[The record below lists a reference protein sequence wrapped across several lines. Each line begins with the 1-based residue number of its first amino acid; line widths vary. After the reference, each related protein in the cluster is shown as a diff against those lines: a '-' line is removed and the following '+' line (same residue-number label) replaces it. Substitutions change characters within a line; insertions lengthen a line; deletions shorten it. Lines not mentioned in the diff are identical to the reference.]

1 MSSVADEIREVDEA
15 LQGAGA
21 TPIARPQRSRVIKLV
36 YEGIV
41 LSKKN
46 RHIISSHG
54 AVIPDAKARENE
66 RDMVQQFT
74 LQLRKY
80 GITDI
85 FTMTEPERVIK
96 AKKLHTRYFVRFDLY
111 AGNEVRRDLDNQ
123 ATTLFD
129 GLVKAGALADDSRKF
144 IEGFAVYD
152 NGVDRE
158 NPRAEITIRITQDA

>member
-1 MSSVADEIREVDEA
+1 MNAVADEIHSIDEA
-15 LQGAGA
+15 MQGAGIK
-21 TPIARPQRSRVIKLV
+21 PIDRPQRSRVIKLI
-36 YEGIV
+36 YRGIV

-46 RHIISSHG
+46 RHIISKTG

-66 RDMVQQFT
+66 RDMVQQFAF
-74 LQLRKY
+74 QLRKY
-80 GITDI
+80 GIMDI
-85 FTMTEPERVIK
+85 FSMTESERILK
-96 AKKLHTRYFVRFDLY
+96 AKKTHTRYFLRFDLY

-129 GLVKAGALADDSRKF
+129 GLVKAGALADDSRNF